1 MSERPESEEPT
12 GGARWPGAV
21 ARLLTCQWK
30 LFETQ
35 YETGMKIMETLLDTP
50 GGMTDE
56 LRRLEQTSAERVR
69 KGLAPP
75 PEIYKTP
82 YRERIDW
89 SRFPEWARP
98 TDPELFEEC
107 AHEG

>member
-1 MSERPESEEPT
+1 MTDRLEAKAQTVSERWSC
-12 GGARWPGAV
+12 AV

-30 LFETQ
+30 LFESQ
-35 YETGMKIMETLLDTP
+35 YESGMKIMRSLLDTP
-50 GGMTDE
+50 AGAADE
-56 LRRLEQTSAERVR
+56 LRRLEQRAAERVR
-69 KGLAPP
+69 QGLAPP
-75 PEIYKTP
+75 PEMYKTP

-98 TDPELFEEC
+98 IDPELFEEC

>member
-1 MSERPESEEPT
+1 MSERTEVKDPA
-12 GGARWPGAV
+12 GGARWTCAV

-35 YETGMKIMETLLDTP
+35 YETGMKIMQALLDTP
-50 GGMTDE
+50 PATADE
-56 LRRLEQTSAERVR
+56 LRRLEGQSAERIR
-69 KGLAPP
+69 QGLAPP
-75 PEIYKTP
+75 PEIYRTP

-98 TDPELFEEC
+98 IDPELFEEC
-107 AHEG
+107 GHEG